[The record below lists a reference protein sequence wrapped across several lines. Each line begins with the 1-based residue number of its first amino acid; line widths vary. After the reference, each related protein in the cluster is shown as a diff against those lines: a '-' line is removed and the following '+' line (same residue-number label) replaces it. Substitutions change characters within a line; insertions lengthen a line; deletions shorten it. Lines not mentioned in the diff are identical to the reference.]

1 LHFPFGVGFQ
11 QRISA
16 SSEEMTV
23 TDFIAEVVGW
33 VNRES
38 MRFLFQVFLYLAAKD
53 LSPEMGS

>member
-1 LHFPFGVGFQ
+1 LVSSKGYD
-11 QRISA
+11 A
-16 SSEEMTV
+16 SPDKMME